1 MHPQAASFPP
11 PAAQLFAPRRNPM
24 LFLYPVLDSLNT
36 GGFIR
41 KVVATA
47 IQIAGAFFLLTGL
60 IACFGVLAGAFRGEQ
75 PAKVMFGLVLFAL
88 ILLAGLAAVAQVFWY
103 RASAIKSIDNSSG
116 FVIMPIVSQL
126 FRMTGEIYA
135 TLAVCIG
142 IGGCLAMWFADINP
156 LGMLGGFGPS
166 LMMGPMGG
174 SSFGGGGGSGGF
186 MAGLTLA
193 VMGCLGG
200 FAMLV
205 VFYFLAELSVVTASI
220 ARDMRALAA
229 KVGA

>member
-1 MHPQAASFPP
+1 MHPQAAPFPP
-11 PAAQLFAPRRNPM
+11 PAAQVFGPRRNPL

-47 IQIAGAFFLLTGL
+47 IQITGAFFLLAGL
-60 IACFGVLAGAFRGEQ
+60 IACFGVMSMAFKGE
-75 PAKVMFGLVLFAL
+75 PKSAFGLILFAV
-88 ILLAGLAAVAQVFWY
+88 ILLAGLAAVAQIFWY
-103 RASAIKSIDNSSG
+103 RAAAIKAIDNSSG

-126 FRMTGEIYA
+126 FRLTGEVYA
-135 TLAVCIG
+135 TLMVCLG
-142 IGGCLAMWFADINP
+142 VGGCLAMWFADINP
-156 LGMLGGFGPS
+156 MAALGGFGPS
-166 LMMGPMGG
+166 LPMMGR
-174 SSFGGGGGSGGF
+174 SSFGGGEAGF
-186 MAGLTLA
+186 MGGLSLG

-200 FAMLV
+200 FAALV
-205 VFYFLAELSVVTASI
+205 FFYFLAELSVVTASM

>member
-1 MHPQAASFPP
+1 MQPQASAFPP
-11 PAAQLFAPRRNPM
+11 PAAQVFGPRRNPM
-24 LFLYPVLDSLNT
+24 LFLYPVLDSLNS

-41 KVVATA
+41 NAVGIA

-60 IACFGVLAGAFRGEQ
+60 IACFGVLSIAFKGEQ
-75 PAKVMFGLVLFAL
+75 AKAAFGLVVFAV
-88 ILLAGLAAVAQVFWY
+88 ILLAGLAAIAQVFWY
-103 RASAIKSIDNSSG
+103 RAAAIKAIDNSSG

-126 FRMTGEIYA
+126 FRLTGEVYA
-135 TLAVCIG
+135 TLAVCLG
-142 IGGCLAMWFADINP
+142 IGGCLAMWLADINP
-156 LGMLGGFGPS
+156 MGALGGFGPT
-166 LMMGPMGG
+166 LPTMMGR
-174 SSFGGGGGSGGF
+174 SAFGGGESGF
-186 MAGLTLA
+186 MGGLSLA

-205 VFYFLAELSVVTASI
+205 FFYFLAELSIVTASI